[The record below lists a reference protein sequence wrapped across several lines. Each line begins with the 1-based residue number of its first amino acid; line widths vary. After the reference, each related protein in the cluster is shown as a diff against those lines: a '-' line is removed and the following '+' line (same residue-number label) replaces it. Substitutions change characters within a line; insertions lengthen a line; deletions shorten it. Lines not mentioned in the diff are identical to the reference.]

1 MWRTGLGGVAVD
13 DVEDLAAH
21 DVRDHPRDRGD
32 RVADAEHVTAVLC
45 RKVVIVAA
53 SASDPPPN
61 HPDTKGGSDAP
72 GEETTEKIE

>member
-32 RVADAEHVTAVLC
+32 RVADAEHMTAVLC

-53 SASDPPPN
+53 SARVT
-61 HPDTKGGSDAP
+61 HPQPTQTQKGEVREA
-72 GEETTEKIE
+72 T